1 MSIQVFLTLLASSN
15 TVLRHVFLG
24 LPLPHLP
31 WDFHCRACLTIS
43 SDSFHSVWPSHP
55 HLRFLICKSVLGCF
69 VHFIFYMVW
78 PENSQYFPEAFINK
92 AMAVTNINGYL
103 FVDFITRN
111 PK

>member
-1 MSIQVFLTLLASSN
+1 
-15 TVLRHVFLG
+15 
-24 LPLPHLP
+24 
-31 WDFHCRACLTIS
+31 
-43 SDSFHSVWPSHP
+43 
-55 HLRFLICKSVLGCF
+55 
-69 VHFIFYMVW
+69 MVW